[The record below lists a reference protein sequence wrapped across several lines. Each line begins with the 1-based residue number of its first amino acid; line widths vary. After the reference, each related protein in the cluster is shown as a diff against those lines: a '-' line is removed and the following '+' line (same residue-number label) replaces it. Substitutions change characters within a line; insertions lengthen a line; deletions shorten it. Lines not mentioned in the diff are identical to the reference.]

1 MRVLVLRPQPDAE
14 RTARVLRERGQEPVL
29 APLFTIVPG
38 AETPPEG
45 PFDALVLTSA
55 NAVPAL
61 AKAPRAWRKALP
73 AFCVGTRTAD
83 AAGKLGFSTRDAKGN
98 RADLLA
104 LIADKLPPAQKLLF
118 VAGQDRHDD
127 LPEQLR
133 AAGHAVTVWTA
144 YEAKAVDE
152 LPQAAADV
160 LRGGDADAALHYSPR
175 SAQTFLS
182 LARTAGLAEQALAL
196 PQVVLSA
203 EIAAPLISAG
213 AGTVL
218 VAEHAEEAALL
229 AALDHLPAR
238 ILLGGD
244 AREEPAA
251 PEPAAGTDKDAM
263 SEPSSEQSPA
273 ARRRSRS
280 GRTPPTI
287 ELAPQAEAPSETS
300 TEPPADAPAGTALP
314 EDAAAP
320 RNAAEAERAESA
332 AEAVL
337 PTEALPQ
344 EFEPPP
350 VREPQRRFGL
360 PAIALAGLAGGAV
373 GAGLVLLGL
382 RLAGQDDAAR
392 FAELSQ
398 RLETLQAQSAAL
410 PSRAALEA
418 VDRKAS
424 AAAESAAQ
432 AGAAAQSNATRLADL
447 AKAAPSAASGDAAAL
462 AGVTERVAQAD
473 SNAAAAR
480 SATAELERRLGETGQ
495 RLAAIETSTKNAL
508 LPSRQALAAARIVL
522 AERIRDAI
530 ASGRPFQQDIAA
542 LAAGGI
548 PAEQLAAFEPVA
560 ARGAATREA
569 LLAQFRGHRALFARE
584 SAPPA
589 SGWQDKLLG
598 LASRIVTIRPVGDT
612 GANDPATLP
621 LRMENA
627 LTQND
632 IAAAATLW
640 AQLPEPARRPSEAF
654 GTALKQ
660 RAAAEAAIAGIAR
673 DAVAALG
680 SAG

>member
-14 RTARVLRERGQEPVL
+14 RTAKALRERGQEPVP
-29 APLFTIVPG
+29 APLFSIVPG
-38 AETPPEG
+38 AEPAPKG
-45 PFDALVLTSA
+45 PFDAIVLTSA

-61 AKAPRAWRKALP
+61 EQLPKAWRKALP
-73 AFCVGTRTAD
+73 AFCVGSRTAD
-83 AAGKLGFSTRDAKGN
+83 AAGELGFATRNAKGN

-104 LIADKLPPAQKLLF
+104 LISSQLPAPKKLLF

-133 AAGHAVTVWTA
+133 TAGHEVAIWTA
-144 YEAKAVDE
+144 YEARAVE
-152 LPQAAADV
+152 SLPEAAVEA
-160 LRGGDADAALHYSPR
+160 LRRGEVDAALHYSPR

-182 LARTAGLAEQALAL
+182 LASAAGLTEQALAL
-196 PQVVLSA
+196 PQVALSA
-203 EIAAPLISAG
+203 EIAAPLIGAG

-229 AALDHLPAR
+229 AALDQLPAR
-238 ILLGGD
+238 ILLDGG
-244 AREEPAA
+244 AREEMAA
-251 PEPAAGTDKDAM
+251 AEPAAETEKDAM

-273 ARRRSRS
+273 AKRRSRS

-287 ELAPQAEAPSETS
+287 ELQPQGEPTAEVSPEAATP
-300 TEPPADAPAGTALP
+300 EP
-314 EDAAAP
+314 ESAASP
-320 RNAAEAERAESA
+320 AAETERA

-337 PTEALPQ
+337 PSEALPR

-350 VREPQRRFGL
+350 PPLPQRRPGL
-360 PAIALAGLAGGAV
+360 PALALAGLIGGAV

-382 RLAGQDDAAR
+382 KLAGPDDAAR
-392 FAELSQ
+392 LAELN
-398 RLETLQAQSAAL
+398 RRIEALQAQSAAL

-418 VDRKAS
+418 IERKAS
-424 AAAESAAQ
+424 AAADSAAK
-432 AGAAAQSNATRLADL
+432 ADAVAQSNASRLAEL
-447 AKAAPSAASGDAAAL
+447 AKAAPAVAAGDAAAL
-462 AGVTERVAQAD
+462 AQVTEKLSQAD

-480 SATAELERRLGETGQ
+480 TAATELERRLGETGQ
-495 RLAAIETSTKNAL
+495 RLAAVETTAKNAL
-508 LPSRQALAAARIVL
+508 VPSRQALAATRIVL
-522 AERIRDAI
+522 AERVREAI
-530 ASGRPFQQDIAA
+530 AAGRPFQQDVAA

-548 PAEQLAAFEPVA
+548 PAAELTALDTVA
-560 ARGAATREA
+560 AKGASTRDA
-569 LLAQFRGHRALFARE
+569 LLAQFRSHRALFARE

-589 SGWQDKLLG
+589 SSWEDKLLG

-621 LRMENA
+621 IRLENA
-627 LTQND
+627 LVQND
-632 IAAAATLW
+632 IATAAALW

-660 RAAAEAAIAGIAR
+660 RAAAEAAIAAIAR
-673 DAVAALG
+673 NAVAALG

>member
-14 RTARVLRERGQEPVL
+14 RTAKVLIERGQEPVL
-29 APLFTIVPG
+29 APLFSIVPG
-38 AETPPEG
+38 TEPAPKG

-61 AKAPRAWRKALP
+61 EQLPKAWRKSLP
-73 AFCVGTRTAD
+73 AFCVGSRTAE
-83 AAGKLGFSTRDAKGN
+83 AAGQLGFATRNAKGN

-104 LIADKLPPAQKLLF
+104 LIAGELPEPRKLLF

-133 AAGHAVTVWTA
+133 DAGHTVTVWTA
-144 YEAKAVDE
+144 YEAKAVDA
-152 LPQAAADV
+152 LPQPAADA
-160 LRGGDADAALHYSPR
+160 LRGGEADAALHYSPR
-175 SAQTFLS
+175 SAQTFLA
-182 LARTAGLAEQALAL
+182 LAGAAGLTEQALAL
-196 PQVVLSA
+196 PQVALSA

-213 AGTVL
+213 AGTIL

-238 ILLGGD
+238 ILLDGD
-244 AREEPAA
+244 AREDKAA
-251 PEPAAGTDKDAM
+251 PEPAAEMDKDAM

-273 ARRRSRS
+273 AKRRSRS

-287 ELAPQAEAPSETS
+287 ELAPQAEA
-300 TEPPADAPAGTALP
+300 AAPASSEAQAP
-314 EDAAAP
+314 EAAAP
-320 RNAAEAERAESA
+320 EPEAATSSASAAERTESA
-332 AEAVL
+332 AEAIL
-337 PTEALPQ
+337 PSEALPR

-350 VREPQRRFGL
+350 APPPQRRAGL
-360 PAIALAGLAGGAV
+360 PALALAGLVGGAV

-382 RLAGQDDAAR
+382 KLAGPDDAAR
-392 FAELSQ
+392 LAELN
-398 RLETLQAQSAAL
+398 RRIEALQVQNAAL
-410 PSRAALEA
+410 PNRAALEA
-418 VDRKAS
+418 IDRKAS
-424 AAAESAAQ
+424 AAADSAAK
-432 AGAAAQSNATRLADL
+432 ADAAAQSNASRLAEL
-447 AKAAPSAASGDAAAL
+447 AKAAPAVAAGDAAAL
-462 AGVTERVAQAD
+462 AQVTEKLTQAD

-480 SATAELERRLGETGQ
+480 TAATELERRLGETGQ
-495 RLAAIETSTKNAL
+495 RLAAVETTAKNAL
-508 LPSRQALAAARIVL
+508 VPSRQALAAARIVL

-530 ASGRPFQQDIAA
+530 AAGRPFQQDVAA

-548 PAEQLAAFEPVA
+548 PATELTALEAVA
-560 ARGAATREA
+560 ASGTATRDA
-569 LLAQFRGHRALFARE
+569 LLAQFRSHRALFARE

-589 SGWQDKLLG
+589 SSWEDKLLG

-621 LRMENA
+621 IRLENA
-627 LTQND
+627 LVQND
-632 IAAAATLW
+632 IATAATLW

-654 GTALKQ
+654 GAAIRQ

-673 DAVAALG
+673 NAVAALG

>member
-14 RTARVLRERGQEPVL
+14 RTAKVLRERGQEPVL
-29 APLFTIVPG
+29 APLFSLVPG
-38 AETPPEG
+38 AEPAPKG

-61 AKAPRAWRKALP
+61 EQLPKAWRKALP

-83 AAGKLGFSTRDAKGN
+83 AAGALGFSTRNARGN

-104 LIADKLPPAQKLLF
+104 LIAEQLPAPKKLLF

-127 LPEQLR
+127 LPGQLR
-133 AAGHAVTVWTA
+133 AAGHEVAIWTA
-144 YEAKAVDE
+144 YEARAVDA
-152 LPQAAADV
+152 LPEAAAEALRSGDV
-160 LRGGDADAALHYSPR
+160 DAALHYSPR

-182 LARTAGLAEQALAL
+182 LAGASDLAEQALAL
-196 PQVVLSA
+196 PQIALSA
-203 EIAAPLISAG
+203 EIAAPLIGAG

-238 ILLGGD
+238 ILLDGG
-244 AREEPAA
+244 AREEAAATGPAA
-251 PEPAAGTDKDAM
+251 DMDKDPM

-273 ARRRSRS
+273 AKRRNRS

-287 ELAPQAEAPSETS
+287 ELTPQAEAAS
-300 TEPPADAPAGTALP
+300 PP
-314 EDAAAP
+314 
-320 RNAAEAERAESA
+320 AAEAQAPEPETATSSATTAESA
-332 AEAVL
+332 AEAIL
-337 PTEALPQ
+337 PSEALPR

-350 VREPQRRFGL
+350 APPPQRRIGL
-360 PAIALAGLAGGAV
+360 PALALAGLVGGAV

-382 RLAGQDDAAR
+382 KLAGPDDAAR
-392 FAELSQ
+392 LAELN
-398 RLETLQAQSAAL
+398 RRIEALQAQSAAL
-410 PSRAALEA
+410 PNRAALEA
-418 VDRKAS
+418 IDRKAS
-424 AAAESAAQ
+424 AAADSAAK
-432 AGAAAQSNATRLADL
+432 ADAAAQSNASRLAEL
-447 AKAAPSAASGDAAAL
+447 AKAAPAVAAGDAAAL
-462 AGVTERVAQAD
+462 AQVTEKLTQAD

-480 SATAELERRLGETGQ
+480 NAAAELERRLGETGQ
-495 RLAAIETSTKNAL
+495 RLAAVETTAKNAL
-508 LPSRQALAAARIVL
+508 VPSRQALAAARIVL
-522 AERIRDAI
+522 AERVRDAI
-530 ASGRPFQQDIAA
+530 AAGRPFQQDVAA

-548 PAEQLAAFEPVA
+548 PAAELTALDAVA
-560 ARGAATREA
+560 AKGAPTSEA
-569 LLAQFRGHRALFARE
+569 LLAQFRSHRALFARE
-584 SAPPA
+584 SAPAA
-589 SGWQDKLLG
+589 SGWEDKLLG

-621 LRMENA
+621 IRLENA
-627 LTQND
+627 LVKND

-660 RAAAEAAIAGIAR
+660 RAAAEAAIAAIAR
-673 DAVAALG
+673 NAVAALG

>member
-14 RTARVLRERGQEPVL
+14 RTAKVLRERGQEPVL
-29 APLFTIVPG
+29 APLFSIVPG
-38 AETPPEG
+38 AEPAPKG
-45 PFDALVLTSA
+45 PFDAIVLTSA

-61 AKAPRAWRKALP
+61 EQLPKAWRKALP
-73 AFCVGTRTAD
+73 AFCVGSRTAD
-83 AAGKLGFSTRDAKGN
+83 AAGELGFATRNAKGN

-104 LIADKLPPAQKLLF
+104 LISSQLPAPKKLLF

-133 AAGHAVTVWTA
+133 AAGHEVAIWTA
-144 YEAKAVDE
+144 YEARAVE
-152 LPQAAADV
+152 SLPEAAVEA
-160 LRGGDADAALHYSPR
+160 LRRREVDAALHYSPR

-182 LARTAGLAEQALAL
+182 LAGAAGLTEQALAL
-196 PQVVLSA
+196 PQVALSA
-203 EIAAPLISAG
+203 EIAAPLIGAG

-229 AALDHLPAR
+229 AALDQLPAR
-238 ILLGGD
+238 ILLDGG
-244 AREEPAA
+244 AREETAA
-251 PEPAAGTDKDAM
+251 AEPAAETEKDAM

-273 ARRRSRS
+273 AKRRSRS

-287 ELAPQAEAPSETS
+287 ELQPQGEPTAEVSPEAATP
-300 TEPPADAPAGTALP
+300 EP
-314 EDAAAP
+314 ESAASP
-320 RNAAEAERAESA
+320 AAETERA

-337 PTEALPQ
+337 PSEALPR

-350 VREPQRRFGL
+350 PPLPERRPGL
-360 PAIALAGLAGGAV
+360 PALALAGLIGGAV

-382 RLAGQDDAAR
+382 KLAGPDDAAR
-392 FAELSQ
+392 LAELN
-398 RLETLQAQSAAL
+398 RRIEALQAQSAAL

-418 VDRKAS
+418 IERKAS
-424 AAAESAAQ
+424 AAADSAAK
-432 AGAAAQSNATRLADL
+432 ADAVAQSNASRLAEL
-447 AKAAPSAASGDAAAL
+447 AKAAPAVAAGDAAAL
-462 AGVTERVAQAD
+462 AQVTEKLSQAD

-480 SATAELERRLGETGQ
+480 TAATELERRLGETGQ
-495 RLAAIETSTKNAL
+495 RLAAVETTAKNAL
-508 LPSRQALAAARIVL
+508 VPSRQALAATRIVL
-522 AERIRDAI
+522 AERVRDAI
-530 ASGRPFQQDIAA
+530 AVGRPFQQDVAA

-548 PAEQLAAFEPVA
+548 PAAELTALDTVA
-560 ARGAATREA
+560 AKGASTGDA
-569 LLAQFRGHRALFARE
+569 LLAQFRSHRALFARE

-589 SGWQDKLLG
+589 SSWEDKLLG

-621 LRMENA
+621 IRLENA
-627 LTQND
+627 LVQND
-632 IAAAATLW
+632 IATAAALW

-660 RAAAEAAIAGIAR
+660 RAAAEAAIAAIAR
-673 DAVAALG
+673 NAVAALG